1 MASLTEALTWLKG
14 GPPFDDEERAAFE
27 RNQLDGNLGRL
38 RVLVPL
44 MFLTQ
49 VLVVGVSITG
59 SRTELAAEVLRHR
72 DAMTALHLGSAVGA
86 GILLL
91 LLRSGRLQRH
101 LTVLTAASWLVHSAG
116 RVAVSHLRHPS
127 IEAYAVGVAGF
138 ALLLAMPVGQ
148 QVLVIALGYL
158 ALCASTAALAADR
171 EHLRHT
177 LVLGGQISALG
188 LGMSLFLAG
197 ARRRD
202 FRLTHLVER
211 QKQQLETLN
220 ATLEQ
225 RVAEQVRALTR
236 RAEEVERLNSQ
247 LRTQVKDRSRAL
259 AVALR
264 RLADGQ
270 LATNDLEGRVV
281 GERFS
286 IGPRLAAGGMGA
298 VYEGVDLTTDEPV
311 AIKVILGSAS
321 TPLAMLE
328 RFLREAESA
337 ARVDHPAV
345 VKMLH
350 VDIADDGTFYQV
362 QEFVRGETLEQ
373 AFERHGDFRLE
384 AAVALLGVL
393 CDALAAAHACGVVH
407 RDIKPANLMLV
418 RDEPGLKV
426 VDFGISKVMPHEDPD
441 ATAYPDEDTTK
452 TGAMMGT
459 PRFMSPEQRVDAS
472 RVTDRADL
480 YAVALV
486 ALLVCRGMLLLPGER
501 DPFSAIEGLDEPLA
515 TLLNRCLHR
524 DPEQRPS
531 AAEVHRACAAW
542 TGAHH
547 VRSFAAFVEW
557 DALRVDSVV
566 EP

>member
-1 MASLTEALTWLKG
+1 MASLADALEWLKG
-14 GPPFDDEERAAFE
+14 GPPFDEEERAAFAIH
-27 RNQLDGNLGRL
+27 QLDGNLGRL

-44 MFLTQ
+44 LFFAQL
-49 VLVVGVSITG
+49 LVVAVSISS
-59 SRTELAAEVLRHR
+59 SRAELTPELLHHR

-91 LLRSGRLQRH
+91 ILRSGRLQRD
-101 LTVLTAASWLVHSAG
+101 LTLLAAVAWLVHSAG

-127 IEAYAVGVAGF
+127 IEAYAVGVAGV
-138 ALLLAMPVGQ
+138 ALLLALPVGQ
-148 QVLVIALGYL
+148 QVLVIGLGYL
-158 ALCASTAALAADR
+158 ALCVSSAALASDPG
-171 EHLRHT
+171 HLRHT

-188 LGMSLFLAG
+188 LAMSLFLAG

-236 RAEEVERLNSQ
+236 RAEEVERLNTQ

-270 LATNDLEGRVV
+270 MATNDLEGRVI

-286 IGPRLAAGGMGA
+286 IGPRIAAGGMGA

-311 AIKVILGSAS
+311 AVKVILGSAS

-350 VDIADDGTFYQV
+350 VDIADDGTFFQV

-373 AFERHGDFRLE
+373 AFERHGEFRLE
-384 AAVALLGVL
+384 AAVSLIGVL
-393 CDALAAAHACGVVH
+393 CAALAAAHACGVVH
-407 RDIKPANLMLV
+407 RDIKPANLVLV

-426 VDFGISKVMPHEDPD
+426 VDFGISKVLPSEDAD
-441 ATAYPDEDTTK
+441 ATRYPDEDSTK

-486 ALLVCRGMLLLPGER
+486 ALLVCRGMLLVPGESA
-501 DPFSAIEGLDEPLA
+501 PFSAIEGLDEPLA

-524 DPEQRPS
+524 DPAQRPS
-531 AAEVHRACAAW
+531 AAEVHQACAAW
-542 TGAHH
+542 TGVHH
-547 VRSFAAFVEW
+547 VRSFATFVAW
-557 DALRVDSVV
+557 DALRVDSVI